1 MSAILITG
9 VTGNIG
15 SHLLYELIEDLHL
28 KKEKATIYVLIR
40 KSAAKSGSERLIDE
54 VFAPQLIPD
63 KIKPYYQSF
72 LNQHII
78 VLEGGIHDFE
88 IPNSEKQKLTVYHLA
103 ASVNLGTGVKAKQE
117 IAETNYKHTQA
128 FLNII
133 KTRTKKL
140 VFVSTAFSRGDI
152 EGVITDDYHS
162 EKDFKF
168 RNHYEEFKMKMEKQV
183 LELAKQNGFE
193 CTIARPSVVSGRLL
207 DYPKYITNSYI
218 VFYAIGAFF
227 SKMKALYK
235 EVGRVRILMNPE
247 GGLNIVPV
255 DYVAKAILRA
265 ANSNQ
270 TQLNITHTKS
280 VSIKY
285 LLTQMFKK
293 CGIDG
298 LEFVSEEPK
307 DKSIVE
313 ALFYK
318 TIGSQLASYSV
329 SKKHEF
335 ESKLVRDLL
344 YDVEEPDVTS
354 VFKDLYDFAHNINFD
369 NNNIQL
375 ELGR

>member
-1 MSAILITG
+1 
-9 VTGNIG
+9 
-15 SHLLYELIEDLHL
+15 
-28 KKEKATIYVLIR
+28 
-40 KSAAKSGSERLIDE
+40 
-54 VFAPQLIPD
+54 
-63 KIKPYYQSF
+63 
-72 LNQHII
+72 
-78 VLEGGIHDFE
+78 
-88 IPNSEKQKLTVYHLA
+88 
-103 ASVNLGTGVKAKQE
+103 
-117 IAETNYKHTQA
+117 
-128 FLNII
+128 
-133 KTRTKKL
+133 
-140 VFVSTAFSRGDI
+140 
-152 EGVITDDYHS
+152 
-162 EKDFKF
+162 
-168 RNHYEEFKMKMEKQV
+168 MKMEKQV
-183 LELAKQNGFE
+183 LELAKQNGFK

-255 DYVAKAILRA
+255 DYVARAILRA
-265 ANSNQ
+265 ADTEQ

-293 CGIDG
+293 CGIEG

-307 DKSIVE
+307 DKSTVE

-318 TIGSQLASYSV
+318 TIGNQLASYSI

-344 YDVEEPDVTS
+344 HDVEEPDVTS

-369 NNNIQL
+369 NNNVYYSNHYGYDWKSIDISPITTNTILTFFHFLWICNFHIFIQKDFFVYFL
-375 ELGR
+375 CWFCNMFVYKFIATFTKSF